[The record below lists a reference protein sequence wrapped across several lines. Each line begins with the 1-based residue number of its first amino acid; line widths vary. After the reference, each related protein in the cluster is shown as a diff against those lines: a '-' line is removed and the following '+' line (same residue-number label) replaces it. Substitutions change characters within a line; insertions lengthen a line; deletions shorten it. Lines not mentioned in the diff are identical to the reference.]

1 MPREEECIAT
11 LRELRWKDGV
21 RCTKCGSSNVK
32 KDGVRGLYQMYE
44 CKDCRSYF
52 NDRTGTVFQDT
63 KIPLRKWFL
72 MAFLMQFN
80 ISILE
85 VSKTVGV
92 PYRNAF
98 YIARKIRNGMYVNQI
113 LEKLKGRNRGEGRAL
128 HHCGREREKRASR
141 NPRRTALK
149 ARGRGT
155 YQRDK
160 PPIVGMVSRETK
172 QVRVAP
178 SSGVTGREIINRAVK
193 NIDPDT
199 TIYHDDYRAYGIL
212 DGCFRHESVIHS
224 AGEYARGDIHTNT
237 IEGEFSVL
245 RLWLQTF
252 RGMSKEYAYL
262 CCAHYQLLR
271 SNRGME
277 RVDRALS
284 MFCLASTVDAHQ
296 GSELEFRN
304 EPALLPV
311 AASD

>member
-1 MPREEECIAT
+1 MPREEGCIAT

-113 LEKLKGRNRGEGRAL
+113 LEKLKGRNRGDGRAL

-141 NPRRTALK
+141 NGRRTALK

-160 PPIVGMVSRETK
+160 PPIIGMVSRETK
-172 QVRVAP
+172 RVSVSP
-178 SSGVTGREIINRAVK
+178 SSGVTGRDIINRAVK
-193 NIDPDT
+193 NIDSGA
-199 TIYHDDYRAYGIL
+199 TIYHDDYRSYGIL
-212 DGCFRHESVIHS
+212 DGSFSHESVKPQRGRVRSRRYSHEHHRGSSLSSGPGCRPSGGYRRSTPTFTARTISSSGATGGWRGWRGRCRCS
-224 AGEYARGDIHTNT
+224 AYR
-237 IEGEFSVL
+237 
-245 RLWLQTF
+245 R
-252 RGMSKEYAYL
+252 
-262 CCAHYQLLR
+262 
-271 SNRGME
+271 
-277 RVDRALS
+277 
-284 MFCLASTVDAHQ
+284 
-296 GSELEFRN
+296 
-304 EPALLPV
+304 P
-311 AASD
+311 